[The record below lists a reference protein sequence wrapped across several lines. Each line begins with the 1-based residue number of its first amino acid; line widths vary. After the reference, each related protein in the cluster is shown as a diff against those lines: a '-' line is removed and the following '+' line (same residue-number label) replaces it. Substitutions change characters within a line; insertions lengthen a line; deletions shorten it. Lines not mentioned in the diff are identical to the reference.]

1 MEMACIF
8 KKIIPVIILI
18 TLFTLL
24 VSGCVNEKSEGT
36 HEIVKLQPP
45 SKGVYHSAF
54 PDFGGSEDN
63 VTSERISN
71 FEKLANKSIVLAAFS
86 DNWGESNI
94 TFPKT
99 AVETIHDQGA
109 VPYLRMMPRS
119 SLDEIDGSNPV
130 YKPDQKYSLQKIIDG
145 DFDTQLREYAREV
158 KQTNIPIMIDFAC
171 EMNGNWFY
179 WSGICNGGKTKDKYG
194 DPALADGPEKYRD
207 AYRHII
213 NIFREEGAN
222 NVTWVF
228 HVDAYSD
235 PAESWNNYNAYYP
248 GDDYIDWIGVSAYGS
263 TYASEEGENFTEIMN
278 DAYPQLES
286 ISKTKPLAVLEF
298 GVNEGKDKPQWIKE
312 ALESIKNGK
321 YPRIKAVSYWNENWE
336 EDDGTTAKLRIDS
349 SKESLEMYRQEISD
363 PFFIDKPIFN

>member
-1 MEMACIF
+1 MI
-8 KKIIPVIILI
+8 IILSS
-18 TLFTLL
+18 FTLL

-36 HEIVKLQPP
+36 QEMVKLQPP

-71 FEKLANKSIVLAAFS
+71 FGKLANKSIVWAAFS

-94 TFPKT
+94 TFPKA
-99 AVETIHDQGA
+99 AVETIHNQGA
-109 VPYLRMMPRS
+109 VPYLRKMPRS
-119 SLDEIDGSNPV
+119 SLHEIDDSNPV
-130 YKPDQKYSLQKIIDG
+130 YKPDPKYSLQKIIDG

-179 WSGICNGGKTKDKYG
+179 WSGICSGGKTKDKYG

-213 NIFREEGAN
+213 NIFKEEGAN

-235 PAESWNNYNAYYP
+235 PAESWNNYSAYYP

-263 TYASEEGENFTEIMN
+263 TSAGEVDENFTEIM
-278 DAYPQLES
+278 DDVYPQLES

-321 YPRIKAVSYWNENWE
+321 YSRIKAVSYWHENWDE
-336 EDDGTTAKLRIDS
+336 GDGTVSKLRIDS
-349 SKESLEMYRQEISD
+349 SKESLETYRHEISD

>member
-1 MEMACIF
+1 MARIF
-8 KKIIPVIILI
+8 KKIIPIIILII

-24 VSGCVNEKSEGT
+24 VSGCVNEKSEGNQGM
-36 HEIVKLQPP
+36 VKLQPP

-63 VTSERISN
+63 VTSKRISN
-71 FEKLANKSIVLAAFS
+71 FEKLANKSIVWAAFS
-86 DNWGESNI
+86 DNWGESNV

-109 VPYLRMMPRS
+109 VPYIRMMPRT
-119 SLDEIDGSNPV
+119 SLDEIDESNPV
-130 YKPDQKYSLQKIIDG
+130 YKPDPNYSLQKIIDG
-145 DFDTQLREYAREV
+145 DFDNQLREYAREV
-158 KQTNIPIMIDFAC
+158 KQTKIPIMIDFAC

-179 WSGICNGGKTKDKYG
+179 WSGICNGGGVKDKYG
-194 DPALADGPEKYRD
+194 DPNLADGPEKYRD

-213 NIFREEGAN
+213 NIFREEGTTN
-222 NVTWVF
+222 ITWVF
-228 HVDAYSD
+228 HVDAD
-235 PAESWNNYNAYYP
+235 TEPAESWNNYSTYYP
-248 GDDYIDWIGVSAYGS
+248 GDDYIDWIGVSVYGS
-263 TYASEEGENFTEIMN
+263 TYAGEEGENFTEIMD

-336 EDDGTTAKLRIDS
+336 EDDGTTSKLRIDS
-349 SKESLEMYRQEISD
+349 SKESLETYKQEISNL
-363 PFFIDKPIFN
+363 FFIDKPIFN